1 MIRTLSVGFGDR
13 VRSQGSDRCQA
24 PVAAT
29 PVAPPRQFAASVPA
43 VVWQMKSAG
52 IVKRED
58 AEKLAEQIKGRSS
71 YWETRTNDPPSHRP
85 LRFEALAIE
94 AMDKGLMGTGKFAE
108 YMGIT
113 RREAMKLLDE
123 RADKFWQEESRV
135 EIEVIDS

>member
-1 MIRTLSVGFGDR
+1 LLLPAEALKTAVSKQLREKKTLDFEDLFNI
-13 VRSQGSDRCQA
+13 A
-24 PVAAT
+24 
-29 PVAPPRQFAASVPA
+29 RQFAVSVQA

-58 AEKLAEQIKGRSS
+58 AEKLTEQIKGRSS
-71 YWETRTNDPPSHRP
+71 YWETRTNDPPSRRP

-108 YMGIT
+108 YMGIS
-113 RREAMKLLDE
+113 RKEAMKLLDE
-123 RADKFWQEESRV
+123 RAEKFWQEESRV

>member
-1 MIRTLSVGFGDR
+1 MKTAVSRQLREKKTLDFEDLF
-13 VRSQGSDRCQA
+13 DIA
-24 PVAAT
+24 
-29 PVAPPRQFAASVPA
+29 RQFAVSVPA
-43 VVWQMKSAG
+43 LVWQMKSAG

-71 YWETRTNDPPSHRP
+71 YWETRTNDPPSRRP

-108 YMGIT
+108 YMGIS